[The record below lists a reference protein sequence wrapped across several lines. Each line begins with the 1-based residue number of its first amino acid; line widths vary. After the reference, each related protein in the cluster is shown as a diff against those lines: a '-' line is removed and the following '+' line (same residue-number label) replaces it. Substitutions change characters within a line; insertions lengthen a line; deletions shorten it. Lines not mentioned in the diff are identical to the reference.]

1 MNISHSVVVV
11 LALACIQT
19 AAMDQE
25 AAAQGERHWAV
36 TEFSANFMREKPDY
50 AAELGD
56 QALMGTIVELLDTS
70 AYWVKIKS
78 PEPYSAW
85 VNEMGLVQERKA

>member
-1 MNISHSVVVV
+1 MNISHSVVVKDMKNFFMNISHSVVVV
-11 LALACIQT
+11 LALACIQA
-19 AAMDQE
+19 AAMGQE

-70 AYWVKIKS
+70 
-78 PEPYSAW
+78 
-85 VNEMGLVQERKA
+85 G